1 MLPFTGFVE
10 ILIGVNLLQ
19 TEVFL
24 FNPERKRRL
33 RFRTAVIINVL

>member
-10 ILIGVNLLQ
+10 ILIGVNLFQ

-24 FNPERKRRL
+24 FNPKRRRRL
-33 RFRTAVIINVL
+33 RFRMAGIINVL